1 MDLKRFLTVLVDF
14 THTLTDTPTLPLTT
28 PPSPL
33 HSIVIEASKPH
44 RPDFYSA
51 HGAKAPY
58 LYTH

>member
-1 MDLKRFLTVLVDF
+1 MDLKRFLTVLVEF
-14 THTLTDTPTLPLTT
+14 TLTDTPPILPLTT

-33 HSIVIEASKPH
+33 HSIVIEASNPH